1 MQIDIKE
8 IVNVEGSAFVSTTGF
23 TYIVVVFLL
32 IFYLALVP
40 TASFVD
46 SLFIV
51 NPGEQ
56 SFDNGSE
63 TSLSKLPV
71 FAY

>member
-1 MQIDIKE
+1 MYTSSGRLQTSILVMQIDIKE

-46 SLFIV
+46 
-51 NPGEQ
+51 
-56 SFDNGSE
+56 
-63 TSLSKLPV
+63 
-71 FAY
+71 

>member
-46 SLFIV
+46 
-51 NPGEQ
+51 
-56 SFDNGSE
+56 
-63 TSLSKLPV
+63 
-71 FAY
+71 

>member
-1 MQIDIKE
+1 MYTSSGRLQISVLVMQIDIKE

-46 SLFIV
+46 
-51 NPGEQ
+51 
-56 SFDNGSE
+56 
-63 TSLSKLPV
+63 
-71 FAY
+71 